1 MGPGVVLALALSAA
15 PPAPTAPAPTPPTA
29 SAPTPTHSDASPD
42 DPLYDGKPGSSVEA
56 TFQAAEGRRGALDG
70 RWRLRDQNGTPLFDL
85 LLDDPGAASAARST
99 DPDHPA
105 IEGAWRDLR
114 HGGGTGDAGLLD
126 SVRRDGERLTIIF
139 VQPGAGAANLTLH
152 PIAGGGWAGEMTQV
166 GSKWLVF
173 LDRP

>member
-1 MGPGVVLALALSAA
+1 MGPAVVLALALSAA
-15 PPAPTAPAPTPPTA
+15 QPAPTAPAPTPPTA

-70 RWRLRDQNGTPLFDL
+70 RWRLRDQDGTPLF
-85 LLDDPGAASAARST
+85 
-99 DPDHPA
+99 
-105 IEGAWRDLR
+105 EGAWRDLR
-114 HGGGTGDAGLLD
+114 NGGGTGDAGLLD
-126 SVRRDGERLTIIF
+126 SVRRDGETLTIIF

-152 PIAGGGWAGEMTQV
+152 PIAGGGWAGEMTTQA